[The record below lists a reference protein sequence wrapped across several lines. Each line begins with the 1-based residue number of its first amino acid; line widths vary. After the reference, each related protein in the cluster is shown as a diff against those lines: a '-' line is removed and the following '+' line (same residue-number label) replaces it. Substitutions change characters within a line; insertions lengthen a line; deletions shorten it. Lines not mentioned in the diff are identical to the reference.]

1 MGDLV
6 FHFRRLNFILL
17 FYCYLITYALV
28 LVELIF
34 FNNYIYCESLS
45 FIRCL
50 MAALQSMIVI
60 LIFLDFYK
68 FLELDFTN

>member
-50 MAALQSMIVI
+50 MALQFMIVI